1 MRSAR
6 EHVHGLDFFGL
17 VAEFVEDG
25 DVAGEAGGVAGD
37 VDDAVWFHAGKGLQH
52 RRRTAGT
59 RRVDDYDVSPYAL
72 LIKPR
77 HDLGRIADDE
87 FGVAHVVVPGIFL
100 RIEDSWFDDFDADD
114 ASGLLG
120 EEQGYRSRAAVGV
133 DDRLLTGQ
141 VGKFQGLVVEHF
153 RLGGVDLEEGAR
165 RDMEV
170 QAADAILDGGTAP
183 EEFRVA
189 PHDDVIV
196 IGLDI
201 LMDTD
206 DLRQFGA
213 QHLDEFFFPRHSLRG
228 RYDDDHNVALFAYAA
243 NDVAQ
248 DACMLVLIVN
258 GDVEFRDDF
267 THGID
272 HFVVAV
278 FLDMAVSGI
287 DDFVATLGEA
297 ADDGLALLPADG
309 ELHLVAVVPRRC
321 RADCLLHEKIRL
333 FADARDSVD
342 DLLAFG
348 LELGH
353 IVKVLQLA
361 AAAFVIDAADRLD
374 AVGALGE
381 DFFHL
386 ALGIGLFDLV
396 NDSDDLLPGQSIR
409 HKDRKVLIAAYA
421 FAARTE
427 RLDFNLV

>member
-1 MRSAR
+1 MRSTR

-25 DVAGEAGGVAGD
+25 DVTGEAGGVAGD
-37 VDDAVWFHAGKGLQH
+37 VDDAVWFHVGKGLQH
-52 RRRTAGT
+52 GRRAAGT
-59 RRVDDYDVSPYAL
+59 RRVDDYDVGSYAL
-72 LIKPR
+72 LIEPWHNLSR
-77 HDLGRIADDE
+77 VADDE
-87 FGVAHVVVPGIFL
+87 FSVAHVVVPRVFL
-100 RIEDSWFDDFDADD
+100 GIEDGRFYDFDTDD

-120 EEQGYRSRAAVGV
+120 KEQGYRSRAAVSI
-133 DDRLLTGQ
+133 DDRFLTGQ
-141 VGKFQGLVVEHF
+141 VGKFQGLVVEHLC
-153 RLGGVDLEEGAR
+153 LGRVYLEEGAR

-189 PHDDVIV
+189 PHDDVVV

-206 DLRQFGA
+206 HLRQFGP

-228 RYDDDHNVALFAYAA
+228 RYDDHHDVALFAYAA

-267 THGID
+267 AHGID

-278 FLDMAVSGI
+278 FLDMAIGGI

-342 DLLAFG
+342 DLLTFG

-361 AAAFVIDAADRLD
+361 AAAFVVDAADGLH
-374 AVGALGE
+374 AVGTLGE
-381 DFFHL
+381 DFLHM
-386 ALGIGLFDLV
+386 ALGISLFDFV
-396 NDSDDLLPGQSIR
+396 YDRHDLLPRQGVGY
-409 HKDRKVLIAAYA
+409 KDRKVLIAAYT